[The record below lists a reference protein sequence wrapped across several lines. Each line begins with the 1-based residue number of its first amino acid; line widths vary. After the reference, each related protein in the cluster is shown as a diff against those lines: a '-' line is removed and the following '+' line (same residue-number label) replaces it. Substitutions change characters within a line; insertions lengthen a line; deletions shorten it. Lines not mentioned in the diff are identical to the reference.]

1 MQGWLCCVG
10 RAAWAVLRVSVQGL
24 AALCGL
30 RCVGCAACFRTG
42 ESLCRAVLCHALLC
56 QVVQGW
62 GAAAL

>member
-10 RAAWAVLRVSVQGL
+10 RAVQAVLRVSVQGL

-30 RCVGCAACFRTG
+30 HCVGYAACFHTG
-42 ESLCRAVLCHALLC
+42 ESLCRAVPC

-62 GAAAL
+62 GAAVL